1 MIGLLAD
8 VRVPVPDEPLTLG
21 WRTVHPDLRST
32 RGYRYP
38 HPGGWA
44 TCTGNHLT
52 AGDPCPSFNG
62 DGLCVAKTWA
72 GAASGG
78 IPAHA
83 ALLVAYR
90 PGDVLGEDADKVRVR
105 SMLVLDVFN
114 PARLLREGMGAGA
127 DLTRADLT
135 RADLTR
141 ANLTRAN
148 LTGANLPGANLS
160 GADLTG
166 ANLTGANLPGADLT
180 GADLTGANLTGA
192 NLTRAYADRWTRYP
206 VGYEVCDGRLV
217 AS

>member
-105 SMLVLDVFN
+105 SMLVLDVFD

-127 DLTRADLT
+127 DLT
-135 RADLTR
+135 
-141 ANLTRAN
+141 
-148 LTGANLPGANLS
+148 
-160 GADLTG
+160 
-166 ANLTGANLPGADLT
+166 GADLT
-180 GADLTGANLTGA
+180 GADLAGAYLARAYLTGANLTGA
-192 NLTRAYADRWTRYP
+192 NLTGAYLARADLTGADLSGANLSRVDRSPTDKPIPGWN
-206 VGYEVCDGRLV
+206 VVNGRLV
-217 AS
+217 AA